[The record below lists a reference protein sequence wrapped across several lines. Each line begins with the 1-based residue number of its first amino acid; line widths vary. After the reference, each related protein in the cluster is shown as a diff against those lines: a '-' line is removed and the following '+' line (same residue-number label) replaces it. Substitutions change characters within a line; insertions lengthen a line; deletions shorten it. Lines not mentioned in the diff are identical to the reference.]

1 VGRDD
6 AAGAASNF
14 EGMTRIADSTGI
26 TLGRFEAV
34 TEDIREELAINEF
47 AIKSA

>member
-1 VGRDD
+1 MIDAVG
-6 AAGAASNF
+6 ATSNF
-14 EGMTRIADSTGI
+14 QRMVRIANSTVI

-47 AIKSA
+47 TIKTP